1 MCKERTPSRLGSS
14 SSHTKLET
22 PAKKAPTSTI
32 SWISRAGGSGA
43 LAGSALVVLSVA
55 LACSQKLA
63 IAFVTFCVS
72 LPFWLPPFLIAVRF
86 RLLTDINGDEGIQL
100 PNKDLGVT
108 DENFKWLYNH
118 KSAQGRSQQAN
129 YGLSDFF
136 W

>member
-1 MCKERTPSRLGSS
+1 M
-14 SSHTKLET
+14 
-22 PAKKAPTSTI
+22 ST
-32 SWISRAGGSGA
+32 SWILRAGGSGA
-43 LAGSALVVLSVA
+43 IAGSALAFLSFA
-55 LACSQKLA
+55 LACNGQHSLA
-63 IAFVTFCVS
+63 FAIFGTS

-100 PNKDLGVT
+100 PNKDFGVT
-108 DENFKWLYNH
+108 DDVFKWLYNH